1 MEQGEYLKEI
11 IQEKDNQIAIL
22 EKQILDDLQIIK
34 IFQQKVENLESIN
47 RNNKRY
53 IEYQEQEMD
62 LKIKKEKNKRFGIGF
77 ISGYGITPE
86 FKSNA
91 FVGLGLSYNIFRF

>member
-1 MEQGEYLKEI
+1 MEQAEYLKSI

-22 EKQILDDLQIIK
+22 EKQLLDDLQIIK

-53 IEYQEQEMD
+53 IEFQEQEMD
-62 LKIKKEKNKRFGIGF
+62 LKIKKEKNKRFGIG
-77 ISGYGITPE
+77 IVSGYGYNQE
-86 FKSNA
+86 LKQNA
-91 FVGLGLSYNIFRF
+91 FVGIGLSYNLIRF